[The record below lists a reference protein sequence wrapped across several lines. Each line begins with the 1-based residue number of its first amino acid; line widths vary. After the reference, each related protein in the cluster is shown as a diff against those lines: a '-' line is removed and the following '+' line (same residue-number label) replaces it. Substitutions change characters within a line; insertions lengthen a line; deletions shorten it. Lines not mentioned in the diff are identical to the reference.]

1 MLKLENVSASY
12 GSVPAITN
20 VSIEI
25 GEGEAVGLLGA
36 NGAGKSTTLR
46 AISGLVK
53 LSTGSVTF
61 AGTDVTSLPGHRIP
75 ELGIAHVPEGR
86 QVFPEM
92 TVQENLEIGAFVP
105 TAKAERARTM
115 ELVYEIKGDAQSWA
129 IEEIRRV
136 LRPKGAFLMM
146 EHDVPSNLFLRAL
159 FYLRLTFA
167 GTDVNSLPPYRIPEL
182 GIAHVP
188 EGRQVFPEMT
198 VQENLEIGAFVP
210 KAKAERARTMELVYE
225 IFPRLAERRKQL
237 AGTMSGGE
245 QQMLAVGRGLMLK
258 PRLLMLDEPSLG
270 LAPVMT
276 DVTFE
281 KIGEI
286 HKMGTAIL
294 LVEQNVSRA
303 LSLVQRAYVL
313 ESGNVIMHGS
323 SSELAGNK
331 QVQAA
336 YLGI

>member
-1 MLKLENVSASY
+1 MLKLQQVSARY
-12 GSVPAITN
+12 GSVPAISN

-53 LSTGSVTF
+53 LSSGNITF
-61 AGTDVTSLPGHRIP
+61 AGDNLASFPPHLIP
-75 ELGIAHVPEGR
+75 QLGIAHVPEGR

-92 TVQENLEIGAFVP
+92 TVNENLEIGA
-105 TAKAERARTM
+105 
-115 ELVYEIKGDAQSWA
+115 Y
-129 IEEIRRV
+129 
-136 LRPKGAFLMM
+136 
-146 EHDVPSNLFLRAL
+146 
-159 FYLRLTFA
+159 
-167 GTDVNSLPPYRIPEL
+167 
-182 GIAHVP
+182 
-188 EGRQVFPEMT
+188 
-198 VQENLEIGAFVP
+198 VP
-210 KAKAERARTMELVYE
+210 KAKAERSASMELVYS

-313 ESGNVIMHGS
+313 GSGKVIMHGTS
-323 SSELAGNK
+323 DELAHNK

>member
-1 MLKLENVSASY
+1 MLELANVSAAY
-12 GSVPAITN
+12 GSVPAISN
-20 VSIEI
+20 VAIEV
-25 GEGEAVGLLGA
+25 GAGEAVGLLGA

-46 AISGLVK
+46 AISGLVRVSSGK
-53 LSTGSVTF
+53 VTF
-61 AGTDVTSLPGHRIP
+61 DDV
-75 ELGIAHVPEGR
+75 
-86 QVFPEM
+86 
-92 TVQENLEIGAFVP
+92 
-105 TAKAERARTM
+105 
-115 ELVYEIKGDAQSWA
+115 
-129 IEEIRRV
+129 
-136 LRPKGAFLMM
+136 
-146 EHDVPSNLFLRAL
+146 DVASM
-159 FYLRLTFA
+159 
-167 GTDVNSLPPYRIPEL
+167 PPHRIPEL

-210 KAKAERARTMELVYE
+210 KARAERAHTIKLVYE
-225 IFPRLAERRKQL
+225 IFPRLAERRRQL

-286 HKMGTAIL
+286 HRMGTAIL

-313 ESGNVIMHGS
+313 ESGRVIMHGTS
-323 SSELAGNK
+323 QELANNR

>member
-1 MLKLENVSASY
+1 VLELSAVSASY
-12 GSVPAITN
+12 GSVPAIGD
-20 VSIEI
+20 VSITV

-46 AISGLVK
+46 AISGLVRLTSGTITFLGTK
-53 LSTGSVTF
+53 LAALPAHKVT
-61 AGTDVTSLPGHRIP
+61 

-92 TVQENLEIGAFVP
+92 TVQENLEIGSYAP
-105 TAKAERARTM
+105 RAKAERARSL
-115 ELVYEIKGDAQSWA
+115 ELVYG
-129 IEEIRRV
+129 
-136 LRPKGAFLMM
+136 
-146 EHDVPSNLFLRAL
+146 
-159 FYLRLTFA
+159 
-167 GTDVNSLPPYRIPEL
+167 
-182 GIAHVP
+182 
-188 EGRQVFPEMT
+188 
-198 VQENLEIGAFVP
+198 
-210 KAKAERARTMELVYE
+210 

-276 DVTFE
+276 DITFE
-281 KIGEI
+281 KIQEI
-286 HKMGTAIL
+286 HAMGTAIL

-313 ESGNVIMHGS
+313 ESGKVIMHGAS
-323 SSELAGNK
+323 AELANNK
-331 QVQAA
+331 QVQSA

>member
-1 MLKLENVSASY
+1 MLKLENISASY

-53 LSTGSVTF
+53 LSTGNVTF
-61 AGTDVTSLPGHRIP
+61 AGTDVGSLPPHRIP

-92 TVQENLEIGAFVP
+92 TVQE
-105 TAKAERARTM
+105 T
-115 ELVYEIKGDAQSWA
+115 
-129 IEEIRRV
+129 
-136 LRPKGAFLMM
+136 
-146 EHDVPSNLFLRAL
+146 
-159 FYLRLTFA
+159 
-167 GTDVNSLPPYRIPEL
+167 
-182 GIAHVP
+182 
-188 EGRQVFPEMT
+188 
-198 VQENLEIGAFVP
+198 LEIGAFVP
-210 KAKAERARTMELVYE
+210 KAKAERAQTMELVYE
-225 IFPRLAERRKQL
+225 IFPRLAERKKQL

-245 QQMLAVGRGLMLK
+245 QQMLAVGRGLMLR

>member
-1 MLKLENVSASY
+1 MLKLSGVSASY
-12 GSVPAITN
+12 GSVPAVAD

-25 GEGEAVGLLGA
+25 GEGEAIGLLGA

-46 AISGLVK
+46 AISSLVR
-53 LSTGSVTF
+53 LTSGTITF
-61 AGTDVTSLPGHRIP
+61 LGTNIASLPPHKIP

-92 TVQENLEIGAFVP
+92 SVQENLEIGA
-105 TAKAERARTM
+105 
-115 ELVYEIKGDAQSWA
+115 Y
-129 IEEIRRV
+129 
-136 LRPKGAFLMM
+136 
-146 EHDVPSNLFLRAL
+146 
-159 FYLRLTFA
+159 
-167 GTDVNSLPPYRIPEL
+167 
-182 GIAHVP
+182 
-188 EGRQVFPEMT
+188 
-198 VQENLEIGAFVP
+198 VP
-210 KAKAERARTMELVYE
+210 KAKVERSRTLELVYS
-225 IFPRLAERRKQL
+225 IFPVLAERRKQL

-276 DVTFE
+276 DVTFQ
-281 KIGEI
+281 KIQEI
-286 HKMGTAIL
+286 HAMGTAIL

-313 ESGNVIMHGS
+313 ESGKVIMHGTS
-323 SSELAGNK
+323 AELANNK
-331 QVQAA
+331 QVQTA

>member
-1 MLKLENVSASY
+1 MLKLEGVSASY
-12 GSVPAITN
+12 GSVPAISD
-20 VSIEI
+20 VAIEI
-25 GEGEAVGLLGA
+25 GAGEAVGLLGA

-46 AISGLVK
+46 AISGQVK
-53 LSTGSVTF
+53 LSKGS
-61 AGTDVTSLPGHRIP
+61 
-75 ELGIAHVPEGR
+75 
-86 QVFPEM
+86 
-92 TVQENLEIGAFVP
+92 
-105 TAKAERARTM
+105 
-115 ELVYEIKGDAQSWA
+115 
-129 IEEIRRV
+129 
-136 LRPKGAFLMM
+136 
-146 EHDVPSNLFLRAL
+146 
-159 FYLRLTFA
+159 LTFD
-167 GTDVNSLPPYRIPEL
+167 GIDLTSMPPYRIPEL

-198 VQENLEIGAFVP
+198 VQENLEIGAYVP
-210 KAKAERARTMELVYE
+210 KAKADRAKTMQLVYE
-225 IFPRLAERRKQL
+225 IFPRLADRRRQL

-281 KIGEI
+281 KIAEI
-286 HKMGTAIL
+286 HKLGTAIL

-303 LSLVQRAYVL
+303 LTLVNRAYVL

-323 SSELAGNK
+323 SEELANNK

>member
-1 MLKLENVSASY
+1 MIELSDVSAFY
-12 GSVPAITN
+12 GNVPAINGVTIN
-20 VSIEI
+20 V

-53 LSTGSVTF
+53 LTSGAITF
-61 AGTDVTSLPGHRIP
+61 LGVDLASLPPHKIT

-92 TVQENLEIGAFVP
+92 TVNENLEIGSYAP
-105 TAKAERARTM
+105 RAKADRASSLD
-115 ELVYEIKGDAQSWA
+115 LVYS
-129 IEEIRRV
+129 
-136 LRPKGAFLMM
+136 
-146 EHDVPSNLFLRAL
+146 
-159 FYLRLTFA
+159 
-167 GTDVNSLPPYRIPEL
+167 
-182 GIAHVP
+182 
-188 EGRQVFPEMT
+188 
-198 VQENLEIGAFVP
+198 
-210 KAKAERARTMELVYE
+210 

-270 LAPVMT
+270 LAPVMC

-281 KIGEI
+281 KVAEI

-303 LSLVQRAYVL
+303 LALVQRAYVL
-313 ESGNVIMHGS
+313 ESGKVILDGTTAQ
-323 SSELAGNK
+323 LAGNK

>member
-1 MLKLENVSASY
+1 MLELKGVSAAY
-12 GSVPAITN
+12 GSVPAISH
-20 VSIEI
+20 VSINVNA
-25 GEGEAVGLLGA
+25 GEAVGLLGA

-46 AISGLVK
+46 AISGLVG
-53 LSTGSVTF
+53 L
-61 AGTDVTSLPGHRIP
+61 TSGAISFD
-75 ELGIAHVPEGR
+75 GIDLA
-86 QVFPEM
+86 
-92 TVQENLEIGAFVP
+92 
-105 TAKAERARTM
+105 
-115 ELVYEIKGDAQSWA
+115 
-129 IEEIRRV
+129 
-136 LRPKGAFLMM
+136 
-146 EHDVPSNLFLRAL
+146 
-159 FYLRLTFA
+159 
-167 GTDVNSLPPYRIPEL
+167 SLPPHKIPEL

-210 KAKAERARTMELVYE
+210 KAKAARTGTMELVYE
-225 IFPRLAERRKQL
+225 IFPRLAERKRQL

-281 KIGEI
+281 KIAEI
-286 HKMGTAIL
+286 RKMGTAIL

-303 LSLVQRAYVL
+303 LSLVDRAYVL
-313 ESGNVIMHGS
+313 ESGRVIMQGNS
-323 SSELAGNK
+323 DELASSK

>member
-1 MLKLENVSASY
+1 MLELSAVSASY
-12 GSVPAITN
+12 GSVPAIGD
-20 VSIEI
+20 VSISV

-46 AISGLVK
+46 AISGLVR
-53 LSTGSVTF
+53 LTAGRISFMGQDLASIPPYRVT
-61 AGTDVTSLPGHRIP
+61 

-92 TVQENLEIGAFVP
+92 SVQENLVVGSYAP
-105 TAKAERARTM
+105 RAKPERARSL
-115 ELVYEIKGDAQSWA
+115 ELVYG
-129 IEEIRRV
+129 
-136 LRPKGAFLMM
+136 
-146 EHDVPSNLFLRAL
+146 
-159 FYLRLTFA
+159 
-167 GTDVNSLPPYRIPEL
+167 
-182 GIAHVP
+182 
-188 EGRQVFPEMT
+188 
-198 VQENLEIGAFVP
+198 
-210 KAKAERARTMELVYE
+210 
-225 IFPRLAERRKQL
+225 IFPRLAERRDQL

-245 QQMLAVGRGLMLK
+245 QQMLAVGRGMMLK

-270 LAPVMT
+270 LAPVMC

-281 KIGEI
+281 KISEI

-313 ESGNVIMHGS
+313 ESGSIIMHGTS
-323 SSELAGNK
+323 AELANNK

>member
-1 MLKLENVSASY
+1 MRIRRQAEARMLKLDGVSASY
-12 GSVPAITN
+12 GSVPAI
-20 VSIEI
+20 SDIAIEI
-25 GEGEAVGLLGA
+25 GAGEAVGLLGA

-46 AISGLVK
+46 AISGQVK
-53 LSTGSVTF
+53 PS
-61 AGTDVTSLPGHRIP
+61 
-75 ELGIAHVPEGR
+75 
-86 QVFPEM
+86 
-92 TVQENLEIGAFVP
+92 
-105 TAKAERARTM
+105 
-115 ELVYEIKGDAQSWA
+115 KG
-129 IEEIRRV
+129 
-136 LRPKGAFLMM
+136 
-146 EHDVPSNLFLRAL
+146 
-159 FYLRLTFA
+159 RLTFD
-167 GTDVNSLPPYRIPEL
+167 GIDLTSLPPYRIPEL

-198 VQENLEIGAFVP
+198 VQENLEIGAYVP
-210 KAKAERARTMELVYE
+210 KARADRAQTMQLVYE
-225 IFPRLAERRKQL
+225 IFPRLADRRRQL

-276 DVTFE
+276 DVTFD

-286 HKMGTAIL
+286 HKLGTAIL

-303 LSLVQRAYVL
+303 LSLVTRAYVL
-313 ESGNVIMHGS
+313 ESGKVIMHGS
-323 SSELAGNK
+323 SEELANNK

>member
-1 MLKLENVSASY
+1 MIELSGISASY
-12 GSVPAITN
+12 GTVPAITEVTIN
-20 VSIEI
+20 V
-25 GEGEAVGLLGA
+25 GEGEAVGLLGT

-53 LSTGSVTF
+53 LTAGNVTF
-61 AGTDVTSLPGHRIP
+61 MGTNLAACCRTRSRSSVSPTCRKDVRSFL
-75 ELGIAHVPEGR
+75 
-86 QVFPEM
+86 EM
-92 TVQENLEIGAFVP
+92 TVHENLEIGSYAP
-105 TAKAERARTM
+105 RARADRASSLD
-115 ELVYEIKGDAQSWA
+115 LVYG
-129 IEEIRRV
+129 
-136 LRPKGAFLMM
+136 
-146 EHDVPSNLFLRAL
+146 
-159 FYLRLTFA
+159 
-167 GTDVNSLPPYRIPEL
+167 
-182 GIAHVP
+182 
-188 EGRQVFPEMT
+188 
-198 VQENLEIGAFVP
+198 
-210 KAKAERARTMELVYE
+210 

-270 LAPVMT
+270 LAPVMC

-281 KIGEI
+281 KIQEI

-313 ESGNVIMHGS
+313 ESGRVIMQGTS
-323 SSELAGNK
+323 AELAGNK

>member
-1 MLKLENVSASY
+1 VLELSDVSARY
-12 GSVPAITN
+12 GSVPAIHD
-20 VSIEI
+20 VSIHI
-25 GEGEAVGLLGA
+25 GAGEAVGLLGA

-46 AISGLVK
+46 AISGLVRR
-53 LSTGSVTF
+53 
-61 AGTDVTSLPGHRIP
+61 TSGGIRF
-75 ELGIAHVPEGR
+75 LGIDLA
-86 QVFPEM
+86 
-92 TVQENLEIGAFVP
+92 A
-105 TAKAERARTM
+105 
-115 ELVYEIKGDAQSWA
+115 
-129 IEEIRRV
+129 
-136 LRPKGAFLMM
+136 
-146 EHDVPSNLFLRAL
+146 
-159 FYLRLTFA
+159 
-167 GTDVNSLPPYRIPEL
+167 LPPYRIPEL

-198 VQENLEIGAFVP
+198 VQENLEIGAYVP
-210 KAKAERARTMELVYE
+210 KAKAARSRSLDLVYG
-225 IFPRLAERRKQL
+225 IFPRLAERKKQL

-245 QQMLAVGRGLMLK
+245 QQMLAVGRGLMLQ

-276 DVTFE
+276 DATFE
-281 KIGEI
+281 KIAEI

-313 ESGNVIMHGS
+313 ESGRVIMHGTS
-323 SSELAGNK
+323 AELADNK

>member
-1 MLKLENVSASY
+1 MLELSGVSARY
-12 GSVPAITN
+12 GSVPAISD
-20 VSIEI
+20 VSITV

-53 LSTGSVTF
+53 LSSGTVRF
-61 AGTDVTSLPGHRIP
+61 VGTDLT
-75 ELGIAHVPEGR
+75 
-86 QVFPEM
+86 
-92 TVQENLEIGAFVP
+92 
-105 TAKAERARTM
+105 TM
-115 ELVYEIKGDAQSWA
+115 PA
-129 IEEIRRV
+129 
-136 LRPKGAFLMM
+136 
-146 EHDVPSNLFLRAL
+146 
-159 FYLRLTFA
+159 
-167 GTDVNSLPPYRIPEL
+167 YRIPEL

-198 VQENLEIGAFVP
+198 VEENLEIGAYVP
-210 KAKAERARTMELVYE
+210 RAKAERARTMELVYG
-225 IFPRLAERRKQL
+225 IFPRLAERRRQL

-286 HKMGTAIL
+286 HRMGTAIL

-303 LSLVQRAYVL
+303 LSLVARAYVL
-313 ESGNVIMHGS
+313 ESGRVIMHGT
-323 SSELAGNK
+323 SEELSGNK